1 MDIAA
6 KHGHL
11 DVVVFLHEN
20 RQEGCTEK
28 AIEGAAEAGHLQ
40 VVQYLHAHRFEA
52 TTHRAMDYAA
62 RNGHFDAA
70 AQLRWISLPHT
81 VIWPLSS
88 FFTPIERKGAARTL
102 WTVPQEMVTSTW
114 FGFCLSVA
122 LKVVREK
129 RIFTRRYTIPQQI

>member
-1 MDIAA
+1 MLSSSCTSI
-6 KHGHL
+6 
-11 DVVVFLHEN
+11 DV
-20 RQEGCTEK
+20 K
-28 AIEGAAEAGHLQ
+28 
-40 VVQYLHAHRFEA
+40 
-52 TTHRAMDYAA
+52 
-62 RNGHFDAA
+62 AA